1 MYPNV
6 REQMSV
12 ESWAKRYVTERHAVE
27 LLRVALG
34 ERAGGE
40 STYFALRSSDGRRE
54 PGEKG
59 A

>member
-1 MYPNV
+1 
-6 REQMSV
+6 MSV